1 MADFLTNLWESVF
14 TPGTTPTLLVAT
26 NCTFGALQ
34 ILLLGLLAAT
44 YSIHFAILSV
54 LCGGLW
60 YSINWFAVELQAAQ
74 KAEVEAERL
83 RKKRQQEKEWSAEG
97 DAADDEGENTE
108 TEGGMRQSVTSL
120 GEPDVVS
127 SRGEPAKAEIIEA
140 LRAAAHAPVGSGD
153 SAASG
158 VQPIVGGSESRQRR
172 IDDSDKAPS
181 EFSTDSEWEKV
192 DEGR

>member
-34 ILLLGLLAAT
+34 ILLLALLVAT

-60 YSINWFAVELQAAQ
+60 YSVNWFAVELQAAQ
-74 KAEVEAERL
+74 RAEADADRL
-83 RKKRQQEKEWSAEG
+83 RKKKQAEEDRRTKSAGGELA
-97 DAADDEGENTE
+97 DADDEGEDTE
-108 TEGGMRQSVTSL
+108 VEDGVKGSTASSGGVSL
-120 GEPDVVS
+120 VSKGEAAKQEILQALDAGGRTAS
-127 SRGEPAKAEIIEA
+127 SGLQAVA
-140 LRAAAHAPVGSGD
+140 G
-153 SAASG
+153 ASW
-158 VQPIVGGSESRQRR
+158 SRQRR
-172 IDDSDKAPS
+172 GDGSDKAPS
-181 EFSTDSEWEKV
+181 ELSTDSEWEKV